1 MNCQKFPIDFNFQG
15 FLTHLKDFFD
25 KQEPQ
30 KKLRRANRQK
40 RQGKTIGLVILQ

>member
-25 KQEPQ
+25 SSH
-30 KKLRRANRQK
+30 KKLQRANRQK